1 MAKKGGKN
9 NKSKKEVTPPTSDV
23 EDEVQDKF
31 KEMRLN
37 AFTATGALASKES
50 SRDVKI
56 EQVTLTFHGKELL
69 SDTTVEINF
78 GRRYGLIGQNGCGK
92 STFFQCLAVRELPIP
107 EHIDIFHLSEE
118 AHPSERTALQS
129 VIDDAE
135 KEVKRL
141 EVLEERLLEEQ
152 GPESEELFD
161 VYERLENL
169 DPTTFVP
176 RASEILI
183 GLGFTSQTMLKKTKD
198 LSGGW
203 RMRVS
208 LAKALFI
215 KPTLLLLDEPTNH
228 LDLGACV
235 WLEDYLANYDRSL
248 IIISHS
254 QDFLNAVCTNI
265 IHMTQSKLKYYGGN
279 YDNFVKTKAELEV
292 NQMKAYHKQQE
303 EIAHIKSFIA
313 SCGTYSNLVRQGK
326 SKQKIIDKM
335 EEAGLVER
343 VQEDKIFNFSF
354 PPCGELAP
362 PIMHFDNVTF
372 SYSGKEADVLYR
384 NLDLAIDLDSRIAL
398 VGPNGAGKSTLLK
411 LMVGQISPT
420 QGFIK
425 KHSHLKMARYHQHA
439 HEVLDLTATPLD
451 FVRSKFAHMNKDTEE
466 WRREIGRFGVT
477 GKAQTEAIGCMS
489 DGIKSRLI
497 FCLMALENPHL
508 LLLDEPTNHLD
519 MECIDSLALAINSFP
534 GGMILV
540 SHDFRLISQVAK
552 EIWVCDNKTITKW
565 AGDITSYK
573 NHLKAQMRDLTKQGA
588 LASLKK

>member
-1 MAKKGGKN
+1 MAKKTTRK
-9 NKSKKEVTPPTSDV
+9 NKSKV
-23 EDEVQDKF
+23 EEQPQDDEAVSQKF
-31 KEMRLN
+31 EQMRLN
-37 AFTATGALASKES
+37 AFTATGALTSKET

-107 EHIDIFHLSEE
+107 AHIDIFHLSEE
-118 AHPSERTALQS
+118 AHPSDRTALQA
-129 VIDDAE
+129 VIDDVE

-141 EVLEERLLEEQ
+141 EAEEERLLEEE

-161 VYERLENL
+161 VYERLERL
-169 DPTTFVP
+169 DPTTFIP

-183 GLGFTSQTMLKKTKD
+183 GLGFTTSSMQKKTKD

-235 WLEDYLANYDRSL
+235 WLEEYLANYDRSL

-254 QDFLNAVCTNI
+254 QDFLNHVCTNI
-265 IHMTQSKLKYYGGN
+265 IHMAQSKLKYYGGN
-279 YDNFVKTKAELEV
+279 YDTFIKTKAELEI

-313 SCGTYSNLVRQGK
+313 SCGTYANLVRQGK

-343 VQEDKIFNFSF
+343 VVEEKRFNFAF

-362 PIMHFDNVTF
+362 PIMHFDNVSF
-372 SYSGKEADVLYR
+372 AYSGKDEDCLYR
-384 NLDLAIDLDSRIAL
+384 NLDLAIDLDSRVAL
-398 VGPNGAGKSTLLK
+398 VGPNGVGKSTLLK
-411 LMVGQISPT
+411 LMVDQIFPT
-420 QGFIK
+420 HGYIK
-425 KHSHLKMARYHQHA
+425 KHGHLKIARYHQHA
-439 HEVLDLTATPLD
+439 AEALDLTQTPLD
-451 FVRSKFAHMNKDTEE
+451 FVKSKFSAMNKDTEE
-466 WRREIGRFGVT
+466 WRREIGRFGIS
-477 GKAQTEAIGCMS
+477 GKAQTELIGCMS

-519 MECIDSLALAINSFP
+519 MECIDALADAINEFP
-534 GGMILV
+534 GGMVLV
-540 SHDFRLISQVAK
+540 SHDFRLISQVAE

-565 AGDITSYK
+565 NGGIDTYK
-573 NHLKAQMRDLTKQGA
+573 AKLKADMMNLTKQ
-588 LASLKK
+588 K

>member
-1 MAKKGGKN
+1 MAKKTANRKN
-9 NKSKKEVTPPTSDV
+9 KKNVASQEEIEQ
-23 EDEVQDKF
+23 EDGNVHAAFEK
-31 KEMRLN
+31 MRLN
-37 AFTATGALASKES
+37 SFTATGALTSKES

-69 SDTTVEINF
+69 SDTYVEINF
-78 GRRYGLIGQNGCGK
+78 GRRYGLLGSNGCGK
-92 STFFQCLAVRELPIP
+92 STFLQCLAVRELPIP
-107 EHIDIFHLSEE
+107 QHIDIFHLSEE
-118 AHPSERTALQS
+118 AFPTERSALQT

-141 EVLEERLLEEQ
+141 EDEQERLLVEE
-152 GPESEELFD
+152 GPESEELMD
-161 VYERLENL
+161 VYDRLELL
-169 DPTTFVP
+169 DPSTFVQ

-183 GLGFTSQTMLKKTKD
+183 GLGFTPTTLHKATKD

-215 KPTLLLLDEPTNH
+215 RPTLLLLDEPTNH

-235 WLEDYLANYDRSL
+235 WLENYLSTYDRSL

-265 IHMTQSKLKYYGGN
+265 IHMKQSKLVYYGGN
-279 YDNFVKTKAELEV
+279 YDTFVKTKTELEV

-313 SCGTYSNLVRQGK
+313 SCGTYANLVRQGK

-335 EEAGLVER
+335 EEAGLVEK
-343 VQEDKIFNFSF
+343 VVEDKRFNFSF
-354 PPCGELAP
+354 PPCGDLAP
-362 PIMHFDNVTF
+362 PIMNFDNVTF

-411 LMVGQISPT
+411 LMVGQITPT
-420 QGFIK
+420 VGQIK
-425 KHSHLKMARYHQHA
+425 KHGHLKMARFHQHSA
-439 HEVLDLTATPLD
+439 EVLDLTRDPIDFLD
-451 FVRSKFAHMNKDTEE
+451 SYVQKTGEKWEISQI
-466 WRREIGRFGVT
+466 RRELGRYGVT
-477 GKAQTEAIGCMS
+477 GKSQTEPIGCMS
-489 DGIKSRLI
+489 DGIKSRMI
-497 FCLMALENPHL
+497 FCLMAIENPHL

-519 MECIDSLALAINSFP
+519 MECIDALADAINEFP
-534 GGMILV
+534 GGMVLV

-552 EIWVCDNKTITKW
+552 EIWVCDHKTITKW
-565 AGDITSYK
+565 NGDINSYK
-573 NHLKAQMRDLTKQGA
+573 NKLKADMGVH
-588 LASLKK
+588 